1 MKKAREGDG
10 IPAELLQILRDDAFK
25 MLQSICQQIWKTQ
38 QGPQDWERSVFFQ
51 IPMKINAKECS
62 HYCMIAFI
70 PYASKVMLKILQVRL
85 QQYMNQEFPDV
96 QVGFRKGRGPR
107 DQIFEIC

>member
-1 MKKAREGDG
+1 
-10 IPAELLQILRDDAFK
+10 
-25 MLQSICQQIWKTQ
+25 
-38 QGPQDWERSVFFQ
+38 
-51 IPMKINAKECS
+51 
-62 HYCMIAFI
+62 MIAFI

>member
-1 MKKAREGDG
+1 M
-10 IPAELLQILRDDAFK
+10 
-25 MLQSICQQIWKTQ
+25 T
-38 QGPQDWERSVFFQ
+38 
-51 IPMKINAKECS
+51 
-62 HYCMIAFI
+62 AFI

-107 DQIFEIC
+107 DRIFKIQLEHMEVLGSRTAYWSLAWRILSIILLACEMSSIVW